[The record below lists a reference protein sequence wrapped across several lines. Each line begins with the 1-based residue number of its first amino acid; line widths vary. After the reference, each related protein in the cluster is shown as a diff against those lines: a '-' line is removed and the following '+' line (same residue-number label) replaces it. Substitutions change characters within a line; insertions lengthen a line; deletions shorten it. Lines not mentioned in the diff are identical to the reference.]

1 MWISAP
7 AKNTPQL
14 GRREKSTNDQIKPS
28 TIMVKSLKMFNK
40 KKTNKKCS
48 RLDLSLEIISCYNSF
63 ECWFHVLRFK
73 KIKVLSPNGRSLFGS
88 FFLMRKERRKQKKTP
103 TNSSWGPISDN
114 SMTAQILISRC
125 HIIRTFI
132 LDFGGGILLV
142 LGV

>member
-48 RLDLSLEIISCYNSF
+48 RLDFSLEIISCYNSF

-88 FFLMRKERRKQKKTP
+88 FFLMRKERRKQKKLPPTAPEDRYRTTP
-103 TNSSWGPISDN
+103 WRHKSSFRDATSLGSSFW
-114 SMTAQILISRC
+114 IL
-125 HIIRTFI
+125 
-132 LDFGGGILLV
+132 GGGILLV